1 MENSNN
7 IRIIRHCLEHII
19 DYMNE
24 HREMFVVN
32 PKADFVRNK
41 KVKFEDVIKIILSM
55 KGESLDKEI
64 YDYFSG
70 DYESVFGA
78 SAFVKQR
85 ERIRDDTF
93 EFLFDMFNIA
103 VSDRKTY
110 KGYKLLAVDGSEL
123 DSFYDN
129 KDIDKLE
136 ENESS
141 LYHLNVA
148 YDLLSKTYT
157 HAILQSKGEIDER
170 KALVEMLKNTNP
182 TEKRLYICD
191 RGYPSWN
198 VFTHFKYT
206 ENTDFLIRYPN
217 NGSTLTSNLPNA
229 TFDIMQNIVVTNT
242 KLYNSRRFLSQDY
255 YAYVSPNVQWD
266 FGKKERLKL
275 RIIRFE
281 WMPGE
286 YETLVTSLSKE
297 EFPFEEIKK
306 LYKMRWGVETSF
318 KNLKYPMGVNQL
330 PNRRKGFVK
339 QDIFARLTMY
349 NFYQRIMN
357 EIEVIQNERKKCK
370 YQINF
375 AMSSHICRDYFLD
388 RISDDAVV
396 VLIPKY
402 SYPAIEVEGEKMID
416 ICEEENLENVNDSFE
431 NLNENF
437 GSGLR
442 K

>member
-1 MENSNN
+1 MGNSDK

-41 KVKFEDVIKIILSM
+41 KVKFEDILKIILSM
-55 KGESLDKEI
+55 KGESIDKEI
-64 YDYFSG
+64 YDYFAG
-70 DYESVFGA
+70 DIESIFRGNN
-78 SAFVKQR
+78 FCQLR
-85 ERIRDDTF
+85 EKIRDDAF

-103 VSDRKTY
+103 VPDRKTY

-129 KDIDKLE
+129 KEVDKLE

-170 KALVEMLKNTNP
+170 KALIEMLKNTNP

-206 ENTDFLIRYPN
+206 ENADFLIRYPN

-255 YAYVSPNVQWD
+255 YAYVSPTVQWD
-266 FGKKERLKL
+266 FGKKERFKL

-330 PNRRKGFVK
+330 SNRRKNFVK
-339 QDIFARLTMY
+339 QDLFARLTMY

-357 EIEVIQNERKKCK
+357 EIEVIQNERKNCK

-375 AMSSHICRDYFLD
+375 VMSSHICRDYFLD
-388 RISDDAVV
+388 RITDDAVV
-396 VLIPKY
+396 ILISKY
-402 SYPAIEVEGEKMID
+402 SYPIKEENGEKVVSL
-416 ICEEENLENVNDSFE
+416 CEEEDLENIDSNFE
-431 NLNENF
+431 DRLSE
-437 GSGLR
+437 
-442 K
+442 

>member
-24 HREMFVVN
+24 HKEMFVVN

-41 KVKFEDVIKIILSM
+41 KAKFEDIIKIILSM
-55 KGESLDKEI
+55 KGESLDKEL
-64 YDYFSG
+64 YDYFAG
-70 DYESVFGA
+70 DMNRVLDSSTFMR
-78 SAFVKQR
+78 QR
-85 ERIRDDTF
+85 EKIRDDTF

-103 VSDRKTY
+103 IKDKKTY

-141 LYHLNVA
+141 LYHLNVS
-148 YDLLSKTYT
+148 YDLLSKVYT
-157 HAILQSKGEIDER
+157 NAILQYKGNIDER
-170 KALVEMLKNTNP
+170 KALIEMVKNTDH
-182 TEKRLYICD
+182 TEKTLYICD

-198 VFTHFKYT
+198 VFTHFKYAD
-206 ENTDFLIRYPN
+206 NVDFLIRYPN

-229 TFDIMQNIVVTNT
+229 TFDIMQNVVVTNT
-242 KLYNSRRFLSQDY
+242 KLYNSRRFLSEDY
-255 YAYVSPNVQWD
+255 YAYVAPTTNWD

-286 YETLVTSLSKE
+286 YETLVTSLSKK

-330 PNRRKGFVK
+330 GCKRKDFVK

-357 EIEVIQNERKKCK
+357 EIDVNQGGEKKCI
-370 YQINF
+370 YQVNF
-375 AMSSHICRDYFLD
+375 SMSSHICRDYFLD

-396 VLIPKY
+396 FFISKY
-402 SYPAIEVEGEKMID
+402 SYPIKEEVQER
-416 ICEEENLENVNDSFE
+416 NSSNDLTQQKE
-431 NLNENF
+431 
-437 GSGLR
+437 
-442 K
+442 